1 CAAAAGLGLAG
12 VLLLQVGSSWL
23 LALPFAARLVLFIAS
38 LAPAAVAMGVP
49 FPVGLSR
56 LGRGAPGAIPQA
68 LAVNGFFSVAGA
80 TLASVGALWL
90 GFRLTAA
97 VGAALYLATALL
109 APREAA
115 EQ

>member
-1 CAAAAGLGLAG
+1 
-12 VLLLQVGSSWL
+12 
-23 LALPFAARLVLFIAS
+23 
-38 LAPAAVAMGVP
+38 MGVP

-56 LGRGAPGAIPQA
+56 LGGPAAIPRA

-97 VGAALYLATALL
+97 AGSALYLAAALL
-109 APREAA
+109 APRAA
-115 EQ
+115 RAPLEPG